1 MNLNRLME
9 SFYLFLSVLETVKR
23 LLLVLGDTSVSYG
36 CLEIILFFLRPIDT
50 ITFKFFKV
58 GRFMPSASD
67 VL

>member
-1 MNLNRLME
+1 MYAMVALKL
-9 SFYLFLSVLETVKR
+9 SF
-23 LLLVLGDTSVSYG
+23 
-36 CLEIILFFLRPIDT
+36 IFLRPIDT